1 MKELGEFPDMSLAKL
16 SFAVEDE
23 RCDRARAEDGCQVGR
38 PQGAL
43 LHQIADDAQRIAG
56 GQGIDTIVVLLD
68 ESGEKRVERVFLG
81 AGFPSVRDGAAEPLH
96 HLDEPIEFGV
106 GVDRLGGVFESSF
119 PYLAGLSLST
129 ISSSPRSYSL

>member
-1 MKELGEFPDMSLAKL
+1 MSLAKL

-23 RCDRARAEDGCQVGR
+23 RCDRVPAENGCQVGR

-56 GQGIDTIVVLLD
+56 GQGIDTVVVLLD
-68 ESGEKRVERVFLG
+68 ESGEKRVERLFLG
-81 AGFPSVRDGAAEPLH
+81 AGFAVRDGAAEPLH
-96 HLDEPIEFGV
+96 HLDEVIEFGV
-106 GVDRLGGVFESSF
+106 GLDAFGQRFVSSF

-129 ISSSPRSYSL
+129 ISSIPPGRIPCESVRP